1 MKLTTS
7 KVFQEELERLGI
19 NTFEDVV
26 MYLPRTY
33 INMNLSRETNLED
46 KEKIVILGKLVS
58 TPTIVKHGSLTIVRF
73 AFITINNNFFNIV
86 AFNRPYLLNQLKL
99 GATYTIMGNYDLV
112 KKCINLVK
120 IVNGEVQE
128 ENKLQPVYSLPSSI
142 HNYQMIKLVQKAFNQ
157 HVEIEEFIPKCF
169 KEKYQLLEKKEAYR
183 LVHFPSVK
191 SDVYKG
197 LRTLKYEE
205 SLLFTLKTQW
215 IRKQNKALVW
225 TRKKT
230 ISLSAINEFVKNLP
244 FKLTKDQ
251 LNAVREIILDMNNQ
265 TLMYRLMQGDVGT
278 GKTLVS
284 AIALYGNYNRGDQG
298 ALMAPTDAL
307 ARQHY
312 QYFSNLLKD
321 TNIKIALL
329 VGALTQKEKNQI
341 KQELKENKIDLII
354 GTHALFSDDVIFNSL
369 GLAVIDEQHR
379 FGVNQRAMLS
389 NKGERADLLLMSATP
404 IPRTLALTIYGDLD
418 ITTIQEFPFSKRNV
432 TTKVVSKDSE
442 IINYKID
449 ESLKENRRV
458 YVIAPLIEEKNEDE
472 HNSVLTLFKEY
483 QNRYPN
489 KVSLLHGKM
498 TYEEKEIA
506 LAAFK
511 EGKTPIL
518 ISTTVVEVG
527 IDVKKASLMIIYS
540 ANRFGLAS
548 LHQLRGRIGRD
559 SYPSTCL
566 LLTDSDDEDEIE
578 KVKTLEQ
585 SEDGFFIAEEDLKR
599 RGPGELIGIRQ
610 SGLPDFRY
618 VNFISDYKIIE
629 VARNDA
635 TIILSDLDN
644 IDYQEILLKMKKD
657 LEDNDNPLN

>member
-1 MKLTTS
+1 MKLTS
-7 KVFQEELERLGI
+7 SNKFQDELERMGI
-19 NTFEDVV
+19 NTFEDVI

-33 INMNLSRETNLED
+33 INLNLSRETSLED
-46 KEKIVILGKLVS
+46 KEKVVVLGKIVS
-58 TPTIVKHGSLTIVRF
+58 TPTIIKHGNLTIVRF

-86 AFNRPYLLNQLKL
+86 AFNRPYLVNQLKL
-99 GATYTIMGNYDLV
+99 GNTYTIMGNYDLA
-112 KKCINLVK
+112 KNCINLVK

-142 HNYQMIKLVQKAFNQ
+142 HNYQMIKLVQKAFTKIINID
-157 HVEIEEFIPKCF
+157 EYIPTSL
-169 KEKYQLLEKKEAYR
+169 KEKYHLLDKIEAYK

-205 SLLFTLKTQW
+205 CLLFTLKTQW
-215 IRKQNKALVW
+215 IRKHNKALVC
-225 TRKKT
+225 TQKKP
-230 ISLSAINEFVKNLP
+230 ISLTSINEFVKDLP

-251 LNAVREIILDMNNQ
+251 LNAVREIILDMNSQ

-312 QYFSNLLKD
+312 QYFNNLFKN
-321 TNIKIALL
+321 TNIKVALL
-329 VGALTQKEKNQI
+329 VGGLTQKEKNQI
-341 KQELKENKIDLII
+341 KQALKNNEIDLII

-369 GLAVIDEQHR
+369 GLVVIDEQHR

-418 ITTIQEFPFSKRNV
+418 ITTIQEFPFNKRNV
-432 TTKVVSKDSE
+432 TTKVVARDSE
-442 IINYKID
+442 LINYKIE
-449 ESLKENRRV
+449 ESLSENRRI
-458 YVIAPLIEEKNEDE
+458 YIIAPLIEEKGEED

-483 QNRYPN
+483 QNRYAG

-498 TYEEKEIA
+498 SYEEKEAA
-506 LAAFK
+506 LKAFK

-527 IDVKKASLMIIYS
+527 IDVKEASLMIIYS

-559 SYPSTCL
+559 SYPSMCL
-566 LLTDSDDEDEIE
+566 LLTDNDEEEEIE
-578 KVKTLEQ
+578 KVKILEQ

-599 RGPGELIGIRQ
+599 RGPGELIGVKQ

-618 VNFISDYKIIE
+618 VNFISDFKIIE

-635 TIILSDLDN
+635 SLILEDRKNS
-644 IDYQEILLKMKKD
+644 DYQKILLKMKQD
-657 LEDNDNPLN
+657 LEDEDSPLN

>member
-1 MKLTTS
+1 MKLTS
-7 KVFQEELERLGI
+7 SNKFQDELERMGI
-19 NTFEDVV
+19 NTFADVI

-33 INMNLSRETNLED
+33 INLNLSREASLED
-46 KEKIVILGKLVS
+46 KEKVVVLGKIVS
-58 TPTIVKHGSLTIVRF
+58 TPTIIKHGNLTIVRF

-86 AFNRPYLLNQLKL
+86 AFNRPYLVNQLKL
-99 GATYTIMGNYDLV
+99 GNTYTIMGNYDLA
-112 KKCINLVK
+112 KNCINLVK

-142 HNYQMIKLVQKAFNQ
+142 HNYQMIKLVQKAFTKVINID
-157 HVEIEEFIPKCF
+157 EYIPASL
-169 KEKYQLLEKKEAYR
+169 KEKYHLLDKIEAYK

-205 SLLFTLKTQW
+205 CLLFTLKTQW
-215 IRKQNKALVW
+215 IRKQNKALVY
-225 TRKKT
+225 TQKKP
-230 ISLSAINEFVKNLP
+230 ISLTSINEFVKDLP

-251 LNAVREIILDMNNQ
+251 LNAVREIILDMNSQ

-312 QYFSNLLKD
+312 QYFNNLFKN
-321 TNIKIALL
+321 TNIKVALL
-329 VGALTQKEKNQI
+329 VGGLTQKEKSQI
-341 KQELKENKIDLII
+341 KQALKNNEIDLII

-369 GLAVIDEQHR
+369 GLVVIDEQHR

-418 ITTIQEFPFSKRNV
+418 ITTIQEFPFNKRNV
-432 TTKVVSKDSE
+432 TTKVVARDSE
-442 IINYKID
+442 LINYKIE
-449 ESLKENRRV
+449 ESLSENRCI
-458 YVIAPLIEEKNEDE
+458 YIIAPLIEEKDEDN

-483 QNRYPN
+483 QNRYPG

-498 TYEEKEIA
+498 SYEEKEAA
-506 LAAFK
+506 LDAFK

-527 IDVKKASLMIIYS
+527 IDVKEASLMIIYS

-559 SYPSTCL
+559 SYPSMCL
-566 LLTDSDDEDEIE
+566 LLTDSDEEEEIE
-578 KVKTLEQ
+578 KVKILEQ

-599 RGPGELIGIRQ
+599 RGPGELIGVKQ

-618 VNFISDYKIIE
+618 VNFISDFKIIE

-635 TIILSDLDN
+635 LLILEDRKNS
-644 IDYQEILLKMKKD
+644 DYQKILLKMKQD
-657 LEDNDNPLN
+657 LENEDNSLN

>member
-1 MKLTTS
+1 MKLTS
-7 KVFQEELERLGI
+7 SNKFQDELERMGI
-19 NTFEDVV
+19 NTFEDVI

-33 INMNLSRETNLED
+33 INLNLSRETSLED
-46 KEKIVILGKLVS
+46 KEKVVVLGKIVS
-58 TPTIVKHGSLTIVRF
+58 TPTIIKHGNLTIVRF

-86 AFNRPYLLNQLKL
+86 AFNRPYLANQLKL
-99 GATYTIMGNYDLV
+99 GNTYTIMGNYDLA
-112 KKCINLVK
+112 KNCINLVK

-142 HNYQMIKLVQKAFNQ
+142 HNYQMIKLVQKAFTKVINID
-157 HVEIEEFIPKCF
+157 EYIPTSL
-169 KEKYQLLEKKEAYR
+169 KEKYHLLDKIEAYK
-183 LVHFPSVK
+183 LIHFPSVK

-205 SLLFTLKTQW
+205 CLLFTLKTQW
-215 IRKQNKALVW
+215 IRKQNKALVC
-225 TRKKT
+225 TQKKP
-230 ISLSAINEFVKNLP
+230 ISLTSINEFVKDLP

-251 LNAVREIILDMNNQ
+251 LNAVREIILDMNSQ

-312 QYFSNLLKD
+312 QYFNNLFKN
-321 TNIKIALL
+321 TNIKVALL
-329 VGALTQKEKNQI
+329 VGGLTQKEKNQI
-341 KQELKENKIDLII
+341 KQALKNNEIDLII

-369 GLAVIDEQHR
+369 GLVVIDEQHR

-418 ITTIQEFPFSKRNV
+418 ITTIQEFPFNKRNV
-432 TTKVVSKDSE
+432 TTKVIARDSE
-442 IINYKID
+442 LINYKIE
-449 ESLKENRRV
+449 ESLSENRRI
-458 YVIAPLIEEKNEDE
+458 YIIAPLIEEKDEED

-483 QNRYPN
+483 QNRYAG

-498 TYEEKEIA
+498 SYEEKEAA
-506 LAAFK
+506 LKAFK

-527 IDVKKASLMIIYS
+527 IDVKEASLMIIYS

-559 SYPSTCL
+559 SYPSMCL
-566 LLTDSDDEDEIE
+566 LLTDNDEEEEIE
-578 KVKTLEQ
+578 KVKILEQ

-599 RGPGELIGIRQ
+599 RGPGELIGVKQ

-618 VNFISDYKIIE
+618 VNFISDFKIIE

-635 TIILSDLDN
+635 SLILEDRKNS
-644 IDYQEILLKMKKD
+644 DYQKILLKMKQD
-657 LEDNDNPLN
+657 LEDEDSPLN

>member
-1 MKLTTS
+1 MKLTSS

-99 GATYTIMGNYDLV
+99 GATYTIMGNYDLA

-142 HNYQMIKLVQKAFNQ
+142 HNYQMIRLVQKAFNQ
-157 HVEIEEFIPKCF
+157 SLEIEDFIPKSF
-169 KEKYQLLEKKEAYR
+169 KEKYRLLDKKEAYR
-183 LVHFPSVK
+183 LVHFPSIK

-225 TRKKT
+225 TRKKL
-230 ISLSAINEFVKNLP
+230 ISLPAINEFVKELP
-244 FKLTKDQ
+244 YKLTKDQ
-251 LNAVREIILDMNNQ
+251 LNAVREIILDMNNK

-312 QYFSNLLKD
+312 QYFSNLFKN
-321 TNIKIALL
+321 TSIRIALL
-329 VGALTQKEKNQI
+329 VGALSQKEKNQI
-341 KQELKENKIDLII
+341 KKALKAHEIDLVI
-354 GTHALFSDDVIFNSL
+354 GTHALFSDDVCFNSL
-369 GLAVIDEQHR
+369 GLVVIDEQHR

-442 IINYKID
+442 IVNYKID

-458 YVIAPLIEEKNEDE
+458 YIIAPLIEEKNEDD

-489 KVSLLHGKM
+489 EVSLLHGKM
-498 TYEEKEIA
+498 SYEEKEA
-506 LAAFK
+506 SLEAFK
-511 EGKTPIL
+511 DGKTPIL

-527 IDVKKASLMIIYS
+527 IDVKEASLMIIYS

-559 SYPSTCL
+559 SYPSMCL

-629 VARNDA
+629 VAKNDA
-635 TIILSDLDN
+635 SVILN
-644 IDYQEILLKMKKD
+644 NQNNPEYQEILLKMKKD
-657 LEDNDNPLN
+657 LENNDNPLN